1 MSLPI
6 AISPMLVSS
15 APRPP
20 DRDDFTYEVKWDGV
34 RCIAFIEDEVRLQS
48 RNLRPIGGRFPEVA
62 TALSGLPR
70 GTVLDGEL
78 IVFDHDAPNFE
89 RVRRRLTLE
98 DPRKIARAVAGER
111 AVFMAFD
118 LLFAGGE
125 SLLRVPFEERR
136 GQLEETCPE
145 GGHLALSPRFE
156 NGPALFEA
164 VCAQGLEGI
173 IAKRRDSLY
182 LPGKR
187 SCAWVKCKTS
197 AAREEERLRRAVW
210 FH

>member
-1 MSLPI
+1 
-6 AISPMLVSS
+6 
-15 APRPP
+15 
-20 DRDDFTYEVKWDGV
+20 
-34 RCIAFIEDEVRLQS
+34 
-48 RNLRPIGGRFPEVA
+48 VA
-62 TALSGLPR
+62 AARAGLPR

-89 RVRRRLTLE
+89 RVRRRLTLD
-98 DPRKIARAVAGER
+98 DPRKIARAVTGER

-118 LLFAGGE
+118 LLFTGGE

-136 GQLEETCPE
+136 AQLEESCPE

-187 SCAWVKCKTS
+187 SCAWVKCKTC
-197 AAREEERLRRAVW
+197 AAREVERHRRDVW

>member
-20 DRDDFTYEVKWDGV
+20 DRTDFLYEVKWDGI
-34 RCIAFIEDEVRLQS
+34 RCIAFIDHEVRLQS
-48 RNLRPIGGRFPEVA
+48 RNLRPIAGRFPDVA
-62 TALSGLPR
+62 AALTTLPR

-78 IVFDHDAPNFE
+78 VVFDRDAPSFE

-98 DPRKIARAVAGER
+98 DPRKLAHAVASER

-118 LLFAGGE
+118 LLFAEGE

-136 GQLEETCPE
+136 ERLQRTCPE
-145 GGHLALSPRFE
+145 GGHLALSPQFV

-173 IAKRRDSLY
+173 VAKRRDSLY

-187 SCAWVKCKTS
+187 SCAWVKCKTW
-197 AAREEERLRRAVW
+197 AAREVERLRHAAH